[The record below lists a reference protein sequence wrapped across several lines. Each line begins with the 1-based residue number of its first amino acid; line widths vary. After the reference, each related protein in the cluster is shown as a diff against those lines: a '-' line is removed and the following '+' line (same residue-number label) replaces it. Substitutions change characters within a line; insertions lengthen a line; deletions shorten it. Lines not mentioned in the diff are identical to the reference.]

1 MLMQKSNT
9 EYLSY
14 RQRMYEPKKIKG
26 TLVPF
31 GYKKSEDDPKTVIPI
46 PEQLDILQEAIQ
58 LHKKGQSLQK
68 CVDYIF
74 SKTKRKIT
82 RQGFYK
88 IVNKN
93 NVKKKAR
100 ESAREQLDYQRD
112 RVLKAKRELDKER
125 SKLHNKNKKIR
136 DLDIVLEGKSKT
148 VIDTKEIEEASPTIQ
163 KAFEEKDIIFQANAG
178 PQSDFLA
185 SSERE
190 VFYGGARGG
199 GKSYAMLVDP
209 LRYCDKQHHR
219 ALLIRRTMP
228 ELRDLINHS
237 QQLYS
242 KAYPGAKWREQ
253 EKEWRFPSGARIEFG
268 YAENLTDALRYQGQ
282 SYTWIGIDEL
292 PQYPTPDIYNFLR
305 SSLRS
310 VDPAIPVYMR
320 ATGNP
325 GNVGSLWVKEMF
337 VDPCEAN
344 QRFEVEIPTPMG
356 VKSISRKFIP
366 AKLQDNPYLMQ
377 TDDYY
382 AMLASLPEVQ
392 KKQFLEGDWDAYES
406 SSFPEFS
413 RQVHVIE
420 PFDIPRNWMRFRAAD
435 WGYSSPACC
444 LWFAVDYDNNLF
456 VYRELYTKRNT
467 ADIFARKVLDMEDG
481 EYIRYGILDSSTWAR
496 RGDIGPSIAETMIQE
511 GCRWRQSDRSPRSR
525 IAGKVEVHKRLRIDE
540 DTGYPSMFIF
550 NNCLNLI
557 RTLPMLPVD
566 KNNPEDVDT
575 TADDHAYDAL
585 RYGCMSR
592 PIHPVSQRG
601 NDFLTSTER
610 QDSAPADSIFGY

>member
-1 MLMQKSNT
+1 
-9 EYLSY
+9 
-14 RQRMYEPKKIKG
+14 MYEPKKIRG
-26 TLVPF
+26 TLIPF
-31 GYKKSEDDPKTVIPI
+31 GYKKSEDDPKTVLPI
-46 PEQLDILQEAIQ
+46 PEELDVLQEAVK

-68 CVDYIF
+68 CVDYIY

-93 NVKKKAR
+93 NIKKKAR

-125 SKLHNKNKKIR
+125 SKLHNKNKKIK
-136 DLDIVLEGKSKT
+136 DLDIVLEGKVKT
-148 VIDTKEIEEASPTIQ
+148 VIDTKEIEEASPTIK
-163 KAFEEKDIIFQANAG
+163 KAFEEKDVIFQPNEG

-310 VDPAIPVYMR
+310 VDPQIPVYMR

-337 VDPCEAN
+337 VDPSESN
-344 QRFEVEIPTPMG
+344 KRFNVEIPTPMG
-356 VKSISRKFIP
+356 VKKISRKFIP

-406 SSFPEFS
+406 SSFPEFN

-467 ADIFARKVLDMEDG
+467 ADIFARKVL
-481 EYIRYGILDSSTWAR
+481 
-496 RGDIGPSIAETMIQE
+496 
-511 GCRWRQSDRSPRSR
+511 
-525 IAGKVEVHKRLRIDE
+525 
-540 DTGYPSMFIF
+540 
-550 NNCLNLI
+550 
-557 RTLPMLPVD
+557 
-566 KNNPEDVDT
+566 
-575 TADDHAYDAL
+575 
-585 RYGCMSR
+585 
-592 PIHPVSQRG
+592 
-601 NDFLTSTER
+601 
-610 QDSAPADSIFGY
+610 

>member
-1 MLMQKSNT
+1 
-9 EYLSY
+9 
-14 RQRMYEPKKIKG
+14 MYEPKKIRG
-26 TLVPF
+26 TLIPF
-31 GYKKSEDDPKTVIPI
+31 GYKKSEDDPKIVLPI
-46 PEQLDILQEAIQ
+46 PEELDVLQEAIK

-68 CVDYIF
+68 CVDYIY

-93 NVKKKAR
+93 NIKKKAR

-125 SKLHNKNKKIR
+125 SKLQTKNKKIK
-136 DLDIVLEGKSKT
+136 DLDIVLEGKVKT
-148 VIDTKEIEEASPTIQ
+148 VIDTKDIEEASPTIK
-163 KAFEEKDIIFQANAG
+163 KAFEEKDVIFQPNQG

-310 VDPAIPVYMR
+310 VDPEIPVYMR

-337 VDPCEAN
+337 VDPCESN
-344 QRFEVEIPTPMG
+344 KRFDVEIPTPMG
-356 VKSISRKFIP
+356 VKTISRKFIP

-406 SSFPEFS
+406 SSFPEFN
-413 RQVHVIE
+413 RQIHVIE

-456 VYRELYTKRNT
+456 VYRELYAKRNT
-467 ADIFARKVLDMEDG
+467 ADIFARKVLEMEDG

-525 IAGKVEVHKRLRIDE
+525 IAGKVEVHKRLRVDE

-550 NNCLNLI
+550 SNCLNLI